1 MYSLI
6 QKKAILFLS
15 VFYIIL
21 NMYHKK
27 WIPIIIF
34 ILGAVL
40 LSLFFKNVMNCI
52 IISYIG
58 CVIYSI
64 VKNFHLLENFEEQPI
79 EKDKKQDKDKILDD
93 NQLSDR
99 LLEKYISKT
108 KEKEPRS
115 SFTRQVKITDLI
127 PSQSELNHDKLKIMK
142 NKTELHYI
150 PIVISNDNF
159 IIDGH
164 YRWKINQNN
173 NKEFITAII
182 INTTINK
189 FLKAINKFKKETN
202 IDELSRFTIDKEKIN
217 KAKDAIKN
225 IMENAKL
232 LNEYQKDLDKIN
244 VV

>member
-27 WIPIIIF
+27 WMPIIIF
-34 ILGAVL
+34 ILGTAI
-40 LSLFFKNVMNCI
+40 LSFVIKNVMNCI

-64 VKNFHLLENFEEQPI
+64 VNNFHLLENFEEQPI
-79 EKDKKQDKDKILDD
+79 EQNKDKEQDKILDD

-99 LLEKYISKT
+99 LLEKYIAKT
-108 KEKEPRS
+108 KEKNPRS
-115 SFTRQVKITDLI
+115 SFTRQVKVTDLI
-127 PSQSELNHDKLKIMK
+127 PSHSELNQDKLKIMK
-142 NKTELHYI
+142 NKTDLRDI
-150 PIVISNDNF
+150 PIVITNDNF

-189 FLKAINKFKKETN
+189 FLKSIKKFKKETN
-202 IDELSRFTIDKEKIN
+202 IEELSRFTIDKEKLN
-217 KAKDAIKN
+217 KAKKAIKN
-225 IMENAKL
+225 IMENVKL

>member
-1 MYSLI
+1 MSVS
-6 QKKAILFLS
+6 AI
-15 VFYIIL
+15 
-21 NMYHKK
+21 
-27 WIPIIIF
+27 
-34 ILGAVL
+34 
-40 LSLFFKNVMNCI
+40 LSLFLKNVMNCL

-64 VKNFHLLENFEEQPI
+64 VKNFHLLENFEAQNIQHIPDIQTKE
-79 EKDKKQDKDKILDD
+79 DKILDEPF
-93 NQLSDR
+93 SDR
-99 LLEKYISKT
+99 LLEKYIAKT
-108 KEKEPRS
+108 KEKDPRS

-127 PSQSELNHDKLKIMK
+127 ASHSELNPDKLKIMK
-142 NKTELHYI
+142 NKTKLHDI

-173 NKEFITAII
+173 NNEFITAII

-202 IDELSRFTIDKEKIN
+202 IDELSRFTIDKDKLN
-217 KAKDAIKN
+217 KAKEAIKN
-225 IMENAKL
+225 IMKNAKL
-232 LNEYQKDLDKIN
+232 LTEYQKDLDKIN